1 MIKFNE
7 AEEKQKIAN
16 NYDSWKNAN
25 CIGTNDNETIEKL
38 CNFIDTFNVRPF
50 VKRDLKRYIKKH
62 SYWATNGLLTGQTAD
77 EFKEMAEMSE
87 QLELALK

>member
-1 MIKFNE
+1 MKNFNE
-7 AEEKQKIAN
+7 AEMKQKIAN

-25 CIGTNDNETIEKL
+25 CVGTNDEETIEKL

-62 SYWATNGLLTGQTAD
+62 SYWATDGLLTGQTAN
-77 EFKEMAEMSE
+77 EFKEMAEE
-87 QLELALK
+87 AEKLELALK

>member
-1 MIKFNE
+1 MIEFNE
-7 AEEKQKIAN
+7 SEMKKKIAN

-25 CIGTNDNETIEKL
+25 CIGANDNETIAKL
-38 CNFIDTFNVRPF
+38 CNFVDTFNVRPF

-77 EFKEMAEMSE
+77 EFKEMTEMSE
-87 QLELALK
+87 QLELTIN

>member
-1 MIKFNE
+1 MIEFNG
-7 AEEKQKIAN
+7 AEMKKKIAN

-25 CIGTNDNETIEKL
+25 CIGANDDETITKL
-38 CNFIDTFNVRPF
+38 CDFVDTFNVRPF

-77 EFKEMAEMSE
+77 EFKEMTEMSE
-87 QLELALK
+87 QLELTIN

>member
-25 CIGTNDNETIEKL
+25 CIGTNDTETIEKL

-62 SYWATNGLLTGQTAD
+62 SYWSTNGLLTGQTAD

>member
-87 QLELALK
+87 QLELELK

>member
-1 MIKFNE
+1 MKEFNE
-7 AEEKQKIAN
+7 VDIKKKIAN
-16 NYDSWKNAN
+16 NYASWKNADLV
-25 CIGTNDNETIEKL
+25 GKNDNETIEKL

-62 SYWATNGLLTGQTAD
+62 SYWATNGLLTGQTAN

-87 QLELALK
+87 QVELELK

>member
-7 AEEKQKIAN
+7 AEEKQKITN

-62 SYWATNGLLTGQTAD
+62 IHWATNGLLTGQTAN

-87 QLELALK
+87 QVELAIN

>member
-1 MIKFNE
+1 MKEFNE
-7 AEEKQKIAN
+7 EDMKKKIAN
-16 NYDSWKNAN
+16 NYASWKNAN
-25 CIGTNDNETIEKL
+25 CVGTNDEETIEKL

-62 SYWATNGLLTGQTAD
+62 SYWATDGLLTGQTAN

-87 QLELALK
+87 QIELALK